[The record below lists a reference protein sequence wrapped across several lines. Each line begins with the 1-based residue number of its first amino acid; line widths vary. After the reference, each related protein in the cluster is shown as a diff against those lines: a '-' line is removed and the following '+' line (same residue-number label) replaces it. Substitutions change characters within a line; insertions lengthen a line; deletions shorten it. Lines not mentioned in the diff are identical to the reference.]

1 MCTVDT
7 RINVFWIIA
16 GIVVAGFGGA
26 NLRKSIDDGGKV
38 LIALNVTEILLAV
51 LLVALSS
58 YALSI
63 Q

>member
-7 RINVFWIIA
+7 FINVFWIIA

-26 NLRKSIDDGGKV
+26 NLRKSIDNGSKA